1 MNTPKHPKV
10 TASAFRVLLAL
21 ADHDKH
27 GWAIL
32 KDIEESSAGSTKL
45 SAGTLYGLLKRL
57 LDQGLVEESNERPPQ
72 RWDDERR
79 RYYHLTELGREVAL
93 AEVEKLERTLVTAR
107 RRGLQPGDAPS

>member
-1 MNTPKHPKV
+1 MKRSEPKLSE
-10 TASAFRVLLAL
+10 SAFRVLLAL

-32 KDIEESSAGSTKL
+32 KDIEESSGGGARL

-57 LDQGLVEESNERPPQ
+57 LDQGLVAESAERPPQ

-79 RYYHLTELGREVAL
+79 RYYTLTEHGRGVARL
-93 AEVEKLERTLVTAR
+93 EVEKLERTLQTAR
-107 RRGLQPGDAPS
+107 RRGLLVDGVTS